1 MSCLFNSLSYF
12 LNDID
17 STKLR
22 MKICEYLETNP
33 TLFDD
38 IKSSDIIKW
47 ENGMDRNTYINKM
60 KKTSTWGG
68 GIEIKC
74 FCNMYNMSVIVNHKN
89 KKIEFLPDNK
99 KNDIKSIEIYYTGN
113 HYKPVK

>member
-33 TLFDD
+33 TLFDN
-38 IKSSDIIKW
+38 IKSIDIIKW
-47 ENGMDRNTYINKM
+47 ENGMDKNTYINNM
-60 KKTSTWGG
+60 KKTTTWGG

-74 FCNMYNMSVIVNHKN
+74 FCNIYNMSVIVNHKN

-99 KNDIKSIEIYYTGN
+99 DFVKKIEIYYTGN
-113 HYKPVK
+113 HYEPVK